1 VNLVTYL
8 VWRVMVGKKTR
19 ERREK
24 HEERS
29 GVDRRAGGDRRKKQV
44 LIDHPDR
51 RGSGERRKGER
62 REGRDRRGKKSGSK
76 RARPRTYHDSQGAP
90 PDDGPRRRTY
100 RDT

>member
-1 VNLVTYL
+1 
-8 VWRVMVGKKTR
+8 MVKKKIR

-29 GVDRRAGGDRRKKQV
+29 GADRRAGGDRRKKLA
-44 LIDHPDR
+44 LIDHADR

-62 REGRDRRGKKSGSK
+62 REGRQRRGKKSGSK
-76 RARPRTYHDSQGAP
+76 RARPPTYRDSQGGP